1 MKRTTTS
8 EANLTPTGATRKDG
22 RRILA
27 VLIVAISLLVP
38 SVAFC
43 ATTLTIADVRQR
55 TLEFNRTYL
64 SAREDV
70 VKSQSQITTARAGAL
85 PDITVTGAYNRNLQ
99 LPSFF
104 VQPDSGQAVEFRTGF
119 NNDFSATLSIQQS
132 LWEGGKVFTALS
144 IAKLYKEYS
153 LARESEVRATVIL
166 SAEQLFFSAI
176 LQQSNL
182 AALQKAYEANSY
194 NLDVVEK
201 QYSQGMVS
209 EFEVLRARVE
219 KQNLMPRILKAE
231 SDVKLARKKLKS
243 YIGIELNEDVQLIE
257 ELGDTSL
264 AALPPLPQLIDTAL
278 AQRPEIQQLDYL
290 TSITQKAV
298 RVARGDYFPKLK
310 AVSSYN
316 WSAQSDRLTLS
327 EHNTRSWQAG
337 LNLTIPIFKGGATR
351 GNVTNSLADY
361 RQTMLSAKQA
371 KDNVRLEVEEAY
383 DQIFQ
388 AKKSLDI
395 QGTTIAQAE
404 EGLRIANVRY
414 QSGVGTLLEV
424 LSAQSA
430 LTEARNSLALATYSF
445 QVAKAQLKKATTL
458 DIN

>member
-1 MKRTTTS
+1 MKRRTTRDIKLGLPVFRGQGV
-8 EANLTPTGATRKDG
+8 LTTVLVVAT
-22 RRILA
+22 IA
-27 VLIVAISLLVP
+27 VIFAP
-38 SVAFC
+38 SVIFS
-43 ATTLTIADVRQR
+43 ATTLTAADVRLR
-55 TLEFNRTYL
+55 ALEFNRTYL
-64 SAREDV
+64 SAKQDV
-70 VKSQSQITTARAGAL
+70 VKAQSQVMTARAGAL
-85 PDITVTGAYNRNLQ
+85 PDITLTGTYNRNLS

-119 NNDFSATLSIQQS
+119 NNDFSATLSVQQS
-132 LWEGGKVFTALS
+132 LWQGGKVFTALS
-144 IAKLYKEYS
+144 IAKLYKKYA
-153 LARESEVRATVIL
+153 LAKESEARASVVL
-166 SAEQLFFSAI
+166 NSEQLFFSAI
-176 LQQSNL
+176 LRQSNL
-182 AALQKAYEANSY
+182 LALQKAYEANSY

-201 QYSQGMVS
+201 QFSQGMVS

-219 KQNLMPRILKAE
+219 KQNLLPQIFKAE
-231 SDVKLARKKLKS
+231 SDVKLAQKTLKS
-243 YIGIELNEDVQLIE
+243 YIGIELNEEVQLIE
-257 ELGDTSL
+257 EVGDTTL
-264 AALPPLPQLIDTAL
+264 ATLPPLEELLDTAL
-278 AQRPEIQQLDYL
+278 EQRPEIQQLDYL
-290 TSITQKAV
+290 SEITRKAV
-298 RVARGDYFPKLK
+298 KVARGDYYPSLK

-316 WSAQSDRLTLS
+316 WSAQSDRLTLD

-351 GNVTNSLADY
+351 GSVTNSLADY

-371 KDNVRLEVEEAY
+371 RDNIKLEVEEAY
-383 DQIFQ
+383 DQLLQ

-430 LTEARNSLALATYSF
+430 LTQARNSLALATYSF
-445 QVAKAQLKKATTL
+445 RVAKAQLKKATTI